1 MANTFTQIHIQA
13 VFTVQNKNCVI
24 RESWKEEL
32 FKYITGIFQNN
43 GHKMLAINA
52 MPDHVHVFFGMRP
65 TQSLSDLM
73 RDMKSDSSKWI
84 NEKKFIRA
92 RFSWQEGFGGFSYSK
107 SHVDNV
113 IDYIKNQQEHH
124 KKITFIEEYLDF
136 LNKFEIP
143 YDERYI
149 FKPII
154 Y

>member
-1 MANTFTQIHIQA
+1 MANTFTQIHIQT
-13 VFTVQNKNCVI
+13 VFTVQNKDCVI
-24 RESWKEEL
+24 RNTWKEEL
-32 FKYITGIFQNN
+32 FRYITGIIQNN

-73 RDMKSDSSKWI
+73 RDMKADSSTWI

-92 RFSWQEGFGGFSYSK
+92 KFSWQEGYGGFSYSK

-113 IDYIKNQQEHH
+113 INYIKNQQEHH
-124 KKITFIEEYLDF
+124 KKVTFIEEYFDF
-136 LNKFEIP
+136 LKKFDIP
-143 YDERYI
+143 YDERYV
-149 FKPII
+149 FKPIN